1 MKNCDNIDKLIISQS
16 NKLTMAKQNLT
27 VACRRLFYYI
37 AYRIKNATEEE
48 ISIEKD
54 TPYMLTVSNVDLI
67 EFGVTSK
74 TNELHRILDELK
86 KYNDKNFCIYINDI
100 DENGKRIFIGTSWI
114 LEIISKG
121 PKTLFTISKTF
132 TRFIRCNK
140 SCFTMFDCS
149 IPVSFKS
156 VYTQRFFEICHQ
168 YENFYL
174 ENKRHPY
181 ISVKDLIHMFNL
193 ENVKSYKNIGNFEQR
208 VLKVACDE
216 LCSMFDN
223 GKSDIF
229 FYYEKIKDKSTK
241 EYYIKMDI
249 RSNNKSKAIE
259 LSKRRIAL
267 SIIKTCE
274 IYIKNQENRMTN
286 FEEYMMSLNKPQI
299 KNIEYKLR
307 SRIDRYEDLGK
318 SDKEIAMLLSSIL
331 KEEYGI

>member
-1 MKNCDNIDKLIISQS
+1 MKNYNNVDKLIISQS

-37 AYRIKNATEEE
+37 AYRIKNATDEE
-48 ISIEKD
+48 ISIEKN
-54 TPYMLTVSNVDLI
+54 TPYMFTASNAELI

-74 TNELHRILDELK
+74 TNELYRIFDELK
-86 KYNDKNFCIYINDI
+86 KYNDKNFCIHINDV
-100 DENGKRIFIGTSWI
+100 DENGKSVFIGTSWI
-114 LEIISKG
+114 LEIISEG
-121 PKTLFTISKTF
+121 HNTSFTISKTF

-174 ENKRHPY
+174 ENKRHPCMA
-181 ISVKDLIHMFNL
+181 VKDLIEIFGL
-193 ENVKSYKNIGNFEQR
+193 EDVKSYKRIGNFEQK

-216 LCSMFDN
+216 LCNMFDN

-229 FYYEKIKDKSTK
+229 FYYEKIKDKNTK

-267 SIIKTCE
+267 SIIRTCE
-274 IYIKNQENRMTN
+274 IYIKNQTNRMAN
-286 FEEYMMSLNKPQI
+286 FEKYMMCLNKPQI
-299 KNIEYKLR
+299 KNIESKLKNK
-307 SRIDRYEDLGK
+307 IDRYEDIGK

-331 KEEYGI
+331 KEEYNI